1 MKWQDILKIELRP
14 KDIKRLGERY
24 ALKDLYESK
33 LMTQEEYDRLPDY
46 GDGKKISGNLPPT
59 SKHSYHARLSAFL
72 KENKDSPM
80 SEELDK
86 YRRFHHAMY
95 SRLRRRAEAPSPT
108 LELFRV
114 SGVGYSPGKRLTR
127 KNKDPKGP
135 PIFKPVSQMIIDYF
149 KIYNSRF
156 GRNPT
161 LQEIAN
167 EEDRPLTVDEIES
180 FKKYSQGR

>member
-1 MKWQDILKIELRP
+1 MDWQDILKIELRP

-24 ALKDLYESK
+24 ALMDLYESK

-46 GDGKKISGNLPPT
+46 GDGIKISGNLPPT
-59 SKHSYHARLSAFL
+59 SKETYHQRLSRFL

-80 SEELDK
+80 TEGLEK
-86 YRRFHHAMY
+86 YRKFHYAM
-95 SRLRRRAEAPSPT
+95 SVRLRRGTEAPSPT

-114 SGVGYSPGKRLTR
+114 SGMGHSPGKRLTR
-127 KNKDPKGP
+127 KNRNPKGP
-135 PIFKPVSQMIIDYF
+135 PKFKPVAQIIVDYF

-180 FKKYSQGR
+180 FKRYAQGR